1 MFYFFFYLYMKKDKI
16 DVIRKVIDIN
26 LIIYFE
32 CYFGNCDGNIKLFF
46 LIIGINIK
54 IFNCYG

>member
-54 IFNCYG
+54 IFNCYD

>member
-1 MFYFFFYLYMKKDKI
+1 MKKDKI

-54 IFNCYG
+54 IFNCYD